1 LTDAPGRTPLVLIH
15 GFTDT
20 ARTWE
25 LVRPWLEERHDVVA
39 VALPGH
45 VGGPEIAEVVEG
57 DVAVA
62 EVERVMDA
70 RGWPTAHVAG
80 NSLGGY
86 VALQL
91 AERGR
96 ARSVV
101 AFAPAGGWA
110 EGDASYR
117 EVLAH
122 FPEMQAQVR
131 PYAAQA
137 DALMQTDLGRRRA
150 TATTTVNYQHIPPD
164 LLADQLRAAAQCTAL
179 VPMTELAQNHG
190 WTLDPARID
199 CPLRFVWGT
208 ADVLLPWPR
217 AAARYRAWFPTA
229 DWIELPDVGHAIQLD
244 VPREAAQL
252 ILGVTSP

>member
-1 LTDAPGRTPLVLIH
+1 LREPLVLIH

-20 ARTWE
+20 WRTWE

-45 VGGPEIAEVVEG
+45 VDGPEIGAAVEG

-70 RGWPTAHVAG
+70 RGWPTAHVVG

-86 VALQL
+86 VALQV

-110 EGDASYR
+110 EGDDSYL

-122 FPEMQAQVR
+122 FPEVRAQVAQ
-131 PYAAQA
+131 YVGQA
-137 DALMQTDLGRRRA
+137 DALMQTDIGRRRA
-150 TATTTVNYQHIPPD
+150 TATTTVNYQHIPPE
-164 LLADQLRAAAQCTAL
+164 LLAHQFRAVAACTAL
-179 VPMTELAQNHG
+179 EPMTALARREG
-190 WTLDPARID
+190 WVLDPSKVD

-208 ADVLLPWPR
+208 EDVLLPWPR
-217 AAARYRAWFPTA
+217 ATARYRAWFPAA
-229 DWIELPDVGHAIQLD
+229 DWIELQGVGHAIQLD
-244 VPREAAQL
+244 VPFEAAQL
-252 ILGVTSP
+252 ILGFAG

>member
-1 LTDAPGRTPLVLIH
+1 LREPLILIH

-20 ARTWE
+20 WRTWE
-25 LVRPWLEERHDVVA
+25 LVLPWLEERHDVVA

-45 VGGPEIAEVVEG
+45 DGGPEIARDVDG

-62 EVERVMDA
+62 EVERVMTA
-70 RGWPTAHVAG
+70 RGWETAHVAG

-96 ARSVV
+96 ARTVV

-110 EGDASYR
+110 EGDDAYR

-122 FPEMQAQVR
+122 FPQVQAEVQA
-131 PYAAQA
+131 YARQA
-137 DALMQTDLGRRRA
+137 GALMQTDLGRRRA

-164 LLADQLRAAAQCTAL
+164 LLIHQFRAVARCTA
-179 VPMTELAQNHG
+179 VEPMTKLAETQG
-190 WTLDPARID
+190 WTLDPSRVD

-208 ADVLLPWPR
+208 EDVLLPWPR

-229 DWIELPDVGHAIQLD
+229 DWIELQDVGHAIQLD

-252 ILGVTSP
+252 ILGFTT

>member
-1 LTDAPGRTPLVLIH
+1 
-15 GFTDT
+15 
-20 ARTWE
+20 
-25 LVRPWLEERHDVVA
+25 VVA

-45 VGGPEIAEVVEG
+45 AGGPEIAEVVEG

-70 RGWPTAHVAG
+70 RGWDTAHVVG

-91 AERGR
+91 AERDR
-96 ARSVV
+96 ARTIV

-110 EGDASYR
+110 PGDESYR
-117 EVLAH
+117 LTLDH
-122 FPEMQAQVR
+122 FPEVQRQVR
-131 PYAAQA
+131 EHVGQA
-137 DALMQTDLGRRRA
+137 DALMRTDIGKRRA

-164 LLADQLRAAAQCTAL
+164 LLADQFRAVARCTAL
-179 VPMTELAQNHG
+179 EPMTALAQRQG
-190 WTLDPARID
+190 WVLDPARVL

-208 ADVLLPWPR
+208 EDVLLPWPR
-217 AAARYRAWFPTA
+217 AAARYRSWFPTA
-229 DWIELPDVGHAIQLD
+229 DWIELQDVGHAIQLD

-252 ILGVTSP
+252 ILGFTT

>member
-1 LTDAPGRTPLVLIH
+1 M
-15 GFTDT
+15 
-20 ARTWE
+20 
-25 LVRPWLEERHDVVA
+25 VA

-45 VGGPEIAEVVEG
+45 DGGPEIAADVDG

-62 EVERVMDA
+62 EVERVMAA
-70 RGWPTAHVAG
+70 RGWETAHVAG

-96 ARSVV
+96 ARTVV

-110 EGDASYR
+110 EGDDSYR
-117 EVLAH
+117 DVLAH
-122 FPEMQAQVR
+122 FPQMQEEVR
-131 PYAAQA
+131 RYEAQA

-164 LLADQLRAAAQCTAL
+164 LLAHQFRAVARCTAL
-179 VPMTELAQNHG
+179 EPMTALARTQG
-190 WTLDPARID
+190 WRLDPSRVD

-208 ADVLLPWPR
+208 EDVLLPWPR

-229 DWIELPDVGHAIQLD
+229 DWIELQDVGHAIQLD

-252 ILGVTSP
+252 ILGFTT

>member
-1 LTDAPGRTPLVLIH
+1 MTAAGRTPLVLIH

-20 ARTWE
+20 VRTWE
-25 LVRPWLEERHDVVA
+25 LVRPALEERHDVVA

-45 VGGPEIAEVVEG
+45 VGGPEIAEVVG
-57 DVAVA
+57 SDVAVA

-70 RGWPTAHVAG
+70 RGWRTAHVVG

-101 AFAPAGGWA
+101 ALAPAGGWA
-110 EGDASYR
+110 EGDESYR

-122 FPEMQAQVR
+122 FPEVR
-131 PYAAQA
+131 AEVQRYVGQA
-137 DALMQTDLGRRRA
+137 DAMMQTDLARRRA

-164 LLADQLRAAAQCTAL
+164 LLADQLRAVAQCTAL
-179 VPMTELAQNHG
+179 APMTALARKRG
-190 WTLDPARID
+190 WVLDPAKVD

-208 ADVLLPWPR
+208 EDALLPWPR

-252 ILGVTSP
+252 ILGFTA